1 VIKLSKKKKKKKK
14 ERSISGKIW
23 AKKPGVVRHA
33 CNPNTKLGIEAEAG
47 V

>member
-1 VIKLSKKKKKKKK
+1 VIKLSNKKKKKKK
-14 ERSISGKIW
+14 ERSLSGKIW